1 MTRASKL
8 LTAPGML
15 LAGLAAMAIVATLA
29 GSCVQ
34 ESQSARR
41 QQTTTIPSTEPTA
54 ANSAPTSSAGSLD
67 TTTTLPPEGL
77 VTEKSAVKVGDCF
90 NIYRFENE
98 RTGTSE
104 DIFTLVDCSRPH
116 EGEVYHQA
124 EYQEPEFPGSA
135 QLEEWAQQECYLH
148 FESWVGQE
156 YELSE
161 LDYATFLPTEATW
174 DDPSPDSRRLSCYL
188 ASYGAS
194 LLDKSHRNS
203 GA

>member
-1 MTRASKL
+1 M
-8 LTAPGML
+8 
-15 LAGLAAMAIVATLA
+15 AALA

-41 QQTTTIPSTEPTA
+41 QQTTTIPSSEPTA
-54 ANSAPTSSAGSLD
+54 TDSAPPSSPTSPA
-67 TTTTLPPEGL
+67 TTTSLPPEGL
-77 VTEKSAVKVGDCF
+77 VSEVSAVKVGDCF
-90 NIYRFENE
+90 NNYRFEND

-124 EYQEPEFPGSA
+124 DYQAPEFPGSA
-135 QLEEWAQQECYLH
+135 QLEHWAQQECYLH

-174 DDPSPDSRRLSCYL
+174 DTPGPASRRLSCYL
-188 ASYGAS
+188 ASYGPN
-194 LLDKSHRNS
+194 LLVQSHRNS
-203 GA
+203 GV

>member
-1 MTRASKL
+1 M
-8 LTAPGML
+8 
-15 LAGLAAMAIVATLA
+15 AALA

-34 ESQSARR
+34 ESQSSRR
-41 QQTTTIPSTEPTA
+41 QQTTTIPASDLTA
-54 ANSAPTSSAGSLD
+54 ADPEPASNASAPV
-67 TTTTLPPEGL
+67 TTTSLPPEGL
-77 VTEKSAVKVGDCF
+77 VSEVSAAKVGDCF

-124 EYQEPEFPGSA
+124 GYQEPEFPGST
-135 QLEEWAQQECYLH
+135 QLEHWAQQECYLH

-161 LDYATFLPTEATW
+161 LEYATFLPTEATW
-174 DDPSPDSRRLSCYL
+174 DDPGPASRRLSCYL
-188 ASYGAS
+188 VSHGPN
-194 LLDKSHRNS
+194 LLEQSHRNS